1 MSDGVILIIC
11 LVILV
16 IFVGIIVYWL
26 IRNSKPYTINDSV
39 KGLYDYAQLGQ
50 LCATGITGTSVGDDS
65 LFLPGYFQPQNCDT
79 GLACIP
85 ISNNSEYGYC
95 KAKLNNYCTN
105 VYDCAPPSYAGG
117 SGASIFCSGG
127 LCTQTPLGVLFS
139 SCIGTTGTTGP
150 IGLQCDTVDLNLIC
164 SNGICLGNLGFGCT
178 SQNECASGL
187 FCDTTANQC
196 IAPIQP
202 TGVCNGDYCVSGFG
216 CTGGVCEP
224 LFPITGTNQFFAPQP
239 GEVKSFCNPGT
250 SAVSP
255 FACNSNLICNIDTY
269 LNAPTS
275 SPGVTGVFTGITGF
289 GLCSEILLPAGSICS
304 SVGNGCIPPLVCYDG
319 VCRAPV
325 VGGAP
330 DINYCGPSSTG
341 ICDLTGLYTCV
352 SDRCQPNISGLCNGS
367 TGFCNTGSCSGNK
380 LGIFT
385 LDRSGVTGTPN
396 IGTWQYLDLPAGE
409 TGPSNQSTISVF
421 QNMEIDISGNPITRT
436 KCIYYPY
443 YMVNNPYFWLA
454 EFESG
459 ATGLFTVSNNWTQ
472 YYIVNTGSTYLVEGV
487 KYTHG
492 GNVTVKYSANS
503 DVNHLSDVLIY
514 NGYTSGNIDFAT
526 PSLGPIE
533 FTISSLQQRVIDWDV
548 DDVYNKSIVG
558 LYYNDSGPTGTAI
571 YGVLPTTSGLVNIT
585 GNWSPSSLTTAAT
598 WCKYYIDQ
606 GGGYD
611 LSFMV
616 GVDNTIQ
623 SPNFVNT
630 ITLSEPQ
637 STGAGFFTTY
647 SNYYAKLELY
657 YASDRSFRYVN
668 SITKSISPFVQSTE
682 DLPIEGYTP
691 DFVQSSQSCPLPT
704 PSVNIN
710 YVSTMSMGNIDAKFF
725 SLVTICQ

>member
-11 LVILV
+11 LVIIV
-16 IFVGIIVYWL
+16 IFVGVIVYWL

-39 KGLYDYAQLGQ
+39 KGLYAYAQLGQ

-85 ISNNSEYGYC
+85 INNNSEYGYC

-105 VYDCAPPSYAGG
+105 VYDCAPPSFAGG
-117 SGASIFCSGG
+117 SGTSIFCSGG

-139 SCIGTTGTTGP
+139 SCGATGGTGGTGP
-150 IGLQCDTVDLNLIC
+150 IGLECDTIDLNLIC
-164 SNGICLGNLGFGCT
+164 SNGTCLGNLGFGCT

-196 IAPIQP
+196 IAPIPP
-202 TGVCNGDYCVSGFG
+202 TGLCNGDYCTTGFG

-239 GEVKSFCNPGT
+239 GEIKSFCNPGT

-255 FACNSNLICNIDTY
+255 FACNNNLICNIDTY

-275 SPGVTGVFTGITGF
+275 SPGVTGIFSGITGF
-289 GLCSEILLPAGSICS
+289 GLCAPTLLPAGSVCS
-304 SVGNGCIPPLVCYDG
+304 SVGNACIPPLVCYDG
-319 VCRAPV
+319 TCRAPV
-325 VGGAP
+325 VGGVP
-330 DINYCGPSSTG
+330 DINYCGPNSTG
-341 ICDLTGLYTCV
+341 LCDLTGIYTCV
-352 SDRCQPNISGLCNGS
+352 NDGCQPNISGLCNGG
-367 TGFCNTGSCSGNK
+367 TGYCNTGSCTGNK

-409 TGPSNQSTISVF
+409 TGPSNRSTLSTF
-421 QNMEIDISGNPITRT
+421 QNMEIDISGNPITKT

-443 YMVNNPYFWLA
+443 YMASSPYFWLA

-459 ATGLFTVSNNWTQ
+459 ATGYFTVSNNWTK
-472 YYIVNTGSTYLVEGV
+472 YFITNTGGIYTIDGV
-487 KYTHG
+487 KFTHG
-492 GNVTVKYSANS
+492 GNVSIKYYLTTDAMAQSY
-503 DVNHLSDVLIY
+503 VNVY
-514 NGYTSGNIDFAT
+514 NGYISGNLDFTTQARGPMQFTITAT
-526 PSLGPIE
+526 PRNVL
-533 FTISSLQQRVIDWDV
+533 DWDV
-548 DDVYNKSIVG
+548 DDVYNQAVVG
-558 LYYNDSGPTGTAI
+558 LNFGANTATAI
-571 YGVLPTTSGLVNIT
+571 FDSLPVSPGPVNIT
-585 GNWSPSSLTTAAT
+585 SNWGVTGATGAT

-606 GGGYD
+606 GGGSPG
-611 LSFMV
+611 LFMV
-616 GVDNTIQ
+616 GIDNTIQ
-623 SPNFVNT
+623 GPVFGS
-630 ITLSEPQ
+630 ITLQEPQ
-637 STGAGFFTTY
+637 STGAGFFTTF
-647 SNYYAKLELY
+647 SNYYAKFELY
-657 YASDRSFRYVN
+657 YTSDRSYRYVN
-668 SITKSISPFVQSTE
+668 SITTSYIPPVQTTE

-691 DFVQSSQSCPLPT
+691 DFAQSSTAT
-704 PSVNIN
+704 PNPAPGFTNIN
-710 YVSTMSMGNIDAKFF
+710 YIATMSMGNIDARLF